1 MATRLQVITRGDW
14 LPDTLRDRIGRW
26 SPKTDLGRIVRECF
40 AFLPPEQAGDLLAAI
55 QSSLVIETAVS
66 TTTWR
71 HPDNRVPARLLDS
84 RRGRARDALYVLLA
98 QRDRLLRAR
107 DVEAADLLLPQ
118 LARLSWQAGLAEPFG
133 IVGGRV
139 VTTAGVNWLVDSWQ
153 NTYEPETMK
162 YHGVGT
168 GSTAEAA
175 GDTALV
181 TESTTALN
189 PDSTRA
195 TGSLTE
201 GASANIFRSVGTLT
215 ADGSIT
221 VAEHGLFNQAATG
234 GGTLWDRTVLS
245 PTSGLS
251 SGDSLTVT
259 YDMTASSGG

>member
-1 MATRLQVITRGDW
+1 MATRLQIITKAAW
-14 LPDTLRDRIGRW
+14 LPQRLKDRIDQW
-26 SPKTDLGRIVRECF
+26 SPQTDLGRIVRDCLTL
-40 AFLPPEQAGDLLAAI
+40 LPPDQAGDLLTAI

-71 HPDNRVPARLLDS
+71 HPDNRVPARLLD
-84 RRGRARDALYVLLA
+84 RQQGQARDALYALLA
-98 QRDRLLRAR
+98 KRDRLLRAR
-107 DVEAADLLLPQ
+107 DLDEADRLLPQ
-118 LARLSWQAGLAEPFG
+118 LARLSWQAKLAEPFG

-139 VTTAGVNWLVDSWQ
+139 ITTAGVNWLVDSWQ
-153 NTYEPETMK
+153 NTYELETMK
-162 YHGVGT
+162 YHGIGT

-201 GASANIFRSVGTLT
+201 GASANIFRTVGTLT
-215 ADGSIT
+215 ADASIT
-221 VAEHGLFNQAATG
+221 AAEHGLFNQAATG